1 VLAAGKGTRMKSA
14 RPKVLHAIG
23 GLPLLEHVLRVVD
36 QLSATSTTLVVG
48 HGADDVRTAM
58 RHRPTLEFVLQ
69 SPQRGTGDALRQTE
83 EALATRRGTLVV
95 LAGDVPLVPP
105 EGLQRLVT
113 THEAAGAAATVLTAE
128 LDNPFGYGR
137 IIREGSGQIAR
148 IVEERDASPAER
160 AIREVNSGIY
170 AFALDSLFAAL
181 GAVAAN
187 NAQGEYYLT
196 DLVSV
201 YRQRSARLATLRLD
215 EADALRGVNTRADLA
230 DLDRRVRGRKSHAL
244 MLEGVSF
251 DDPSTTYVDE
261 DVTVG
266 LDTTIGPG
274 VRLQGRTR
282 VGERCHLHAGV
293 RLTDATIGDD
303 VVLLDQTIVIDST
316 VEAGA
321 AIGPFAHLRPESRVG
336 AGARIGNFV
345 ELKKTTVGAGSKAN
359 HLAYLGDATIGRD
372 VNIGA
377 GTITCNYDGVAK
389 HPTVI
394 EDGVFIGSDSQL
406 IAPVTVGRGAYV
418 AAGSSIT
425 DNVPADALAIARGR
439 QETKPGWAARR
450 RAERAAKPAG
460 KKA

>member
-1 VLAAGKGTRMKSA
+1 MKSA
-14 RPKVLHAIG
+14 RPKVLHPIG
-23 GLPLLEHVLRVVD
+23 GLPLLEHVLRAVD
-36 QLSATSTTLVVG
+36 HLSPASTTVVVG

-83 EALATRRGTLVV
+83 SALADRRGTLVL
-95 LAGDVPLVPP
+95 LAGDVPLLPAAVL
-105 EGLQRLVT
+105 ERLVA
-113 THEAAGAAATVLTAE
+113 THEAAGAAATVLTAD
-128 LDNPFGYGR
+128 LVDPFGYGR
-137 IIREGSGQIAR
+137 IVRDGGGQIAR
-148 IVEERDASPAER
+148 IVEERDASTLER
-160 AIREVNSGIY
+160 AIHEINSGIY
-170 AFALDSLFAAL
+170 AFALDALFPAL
-181 GAVAAN
+181 GLVAAS

-196 DLVSV
+196 DVV
-201 YRQRSARLATLRLD
+201 GVFRARGASLATLRLD
-215 EADALRGVNTRADLA
+215 EAEDLRGVNTRADLA
-230 DLDRRVRGRKSHAL
+230 DLDRRVRARKNRAL
-244 MLEGVSF
+244 MLAGVSL
-251 DDPSTTYVDE
+251 DDPATTYVDE

-266 LDTTIGPG
+266 LDTSIGPG
-274 VRLQGRTR
+274 VQLQGRTR
-282 VGERCHLHAGV
+282 VGERCRLHAGV

-303 VVLLDQTIVIDST
+303 VVLLDRTIVIEST

-321 AIGPFAHLRPESRVG
+321 AIGPFAHVRPESRVG
-336 AGARIGNFV
+336 TGARVGNFV
-345 ELKKTTVGAGSKAN
+345 ELKKTTLGAGSKAN

-406 IAPVTVGRGAYV
+406 IAPVTVGQGAYV

-450 RAERAAKPAG
+450 RAERLAKPAG